1 MEEHMATV
9 KNAVKAMEKMMSVDR
24 VRRARLAADREILA
38 LQLAKLRERQGVK
51 QSDMKAF
58 SQTAISKLERRKDMK
73 LSTLIEYVQ
82 GIGMGLEIRVYRK
95 GARRSGKAQTLLRT

>member
-1 MEEHMATV
+1 MEDYMAIV
-9 KNAVKAMEKMMSVDR
+9 KNAVKAMENMMSADQ

-95 GARRSGKAQTLLRT
+95 GARRSSNAQTLLRT

>member
-1 MEEHMATV
+1 MAIV
-9 KNAVKAMEKMMSVDR
+9 KNAVKAMENVMNADQA
-24 VRRARLAADREILA
+24 RRARLAANREILA
-38 LQLAKLRERQGVK
+38 LQLAKLRERQGVR
-51 QSDMKAF
+51 QSDIGAF

-95 GARRSGKAQTLLRT
+95 GRRSGKAQTLLRT

>member
-1 MEEHMATV
+1 MAIV
-9 KNAVKAMEKMMSVDR
+9 KNAVKAMENMMSADQ

-38 LQLAKLRERQGVK
+38 LQLAKLRERQGVR
-51 QSDMKAF
+51 QSDIKAF

-82 GIGMGLEIRVYRK
+82 GIGMELEIRVYPK
-95 GARRSGKAQTLLRT
+95 GAKRSSKAQTLLRT

>member
-1 MEEHMATV
+1 MEDYMAIV
-9 KNAVKAMEKMMSVDR
+9 RNAVKAMENMMSADQ

-38 LQLAKLRERQGVK
+38 LQLAKLRERQGVR
-51 QSDMKAF
+51 QSDIKAF

-95 GARRSGKAQTLLRT
+95 GAKRSRKAQTLLRT

>member
-1 MEEHMATV
+1 MAIV
-9 KNAVKAMEKMMSVDR
+9 KNAVKAMEGMMSADR

-38 LQLAKLRERQGVK
+38 LHLAKLRERQGVK

-58 SQTAISKLERRKDMK
+58 TQSAVSKLERRKDMK
-73 LSTLIEYVQ
+73 LSTLIEYLE

-95 GARRSGKAQTLLRT
+95 GARSKGKAETLLRV